1 MNLTSYISTSH
12 ELAKELLNRPDGFIT
27 ITIGEREYMISKL
40 KRKSTHANADD
51 MSTYWT
57 LCVDD
62 ECYGNIKRM

>member
-1 MNLTSYISTSH
+1 MTSCISTSH
-12 ELAKELLNRPDGFIT
+12 ELAKELLNKQDSFIT
-27 ITIGEREYMISKL
+27 ITIGEREYMITKL
-40 KRKSTHANADD
+40 KRKSTYAYADD